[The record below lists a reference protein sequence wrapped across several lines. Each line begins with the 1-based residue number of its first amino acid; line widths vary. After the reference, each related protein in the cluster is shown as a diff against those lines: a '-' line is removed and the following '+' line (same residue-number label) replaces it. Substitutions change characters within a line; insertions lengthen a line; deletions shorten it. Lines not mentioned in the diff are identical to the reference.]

1 MVNRIADES
10 PIMRATFYLY
20 VNRELLSLK
29 AKTFPSDATHSKCT
43 FCTLRQWFCQIFGKI
58 VSIRLNTHSNIN
70 LVASRHI
77 EREKASFLVDV
88 RRSKR
93 L

>member
-10 PIMRATFYLY
+10 PIMRATFYFY
-20 VNRELLSLK
+20 VNRELK
-29 AKTFPSDATHSKCT
+29 QKRFQATHVDSKCT
-43 FCTLRQWFCQIFGKI
+43 FCTLRQWFCQIFGQI
-58 VSIRLNTHSNIN
+58 VSIRLKTHSNIN

-88 RRSKR
+88 RRLKR

>member
-20 VNRELLSLK
+20 VNTELLSLK

-43 FCTLRQWFCQIFGKI
+43 FCTLRQRFCQIFGKI
-58 VSIRLNTHSNIN
+58 VSIRLKTHSNIN

-88 RRSKR
+88 RRLKR